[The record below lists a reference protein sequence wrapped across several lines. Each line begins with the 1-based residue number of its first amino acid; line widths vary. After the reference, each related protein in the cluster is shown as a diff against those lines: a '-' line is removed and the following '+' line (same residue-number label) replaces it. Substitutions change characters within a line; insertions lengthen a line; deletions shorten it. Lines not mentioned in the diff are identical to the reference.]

1 MISILFSLNLM
12 MTGLLGSENAQLII
26 LIQQSQQQLAEL
38 KRISQMNLEN
48 ADALKK
54 AMALSEQLSRG
65 IDSVLE
71 PYSSSREYQ
80 RAAMRLQQELRSV
93 DQEKDSYKFLKEY
106 FPSDAKEL
114 QNRRDRGFRFQNQID
129 QANRSDLSDVMLF
142 EQKLIQA
149 EPGEIQ
155 RLGAMAGSKSWES
168 NLRLSTQLNEILSE
182 LRMLRD
188 DLSRKEWEQKIQEE
202 EIKKQWKKALGARGG
217 SQ

>member
-1 MISILFSLNLM
+1 MISILFSLNLLM
-12 MTGLLGSENAQLII
+12 AGLLGSENAQLII

-71 PYSSSREYQ
+71 PYASSREYQ
-80 RAAMRLQQELRSV
+80 RAAMKLQQELRSV
-93 DQEKDSYKFLKEY
+93 DQEKESYKFLKDH

-114 QNRRDRGFRFQNQID
+114 QNRRDRGFQFQNQID

-149 EPGEIQ
+149 EPGEVQ

-202 EIKKQWKKALGARGG
+202 EVKRQWKKALGARGG

>member
-1 MISILFSLNLM
+1 MISILFSLNLL

-48 ADALKK
+48 SDALKK

-65 IDSVLE
+65 IDNVLE
-71 PYSSSREYQ
+71 PYASSREYQ

-93 DQEKDSYKFLKEY
+93 DQEKESYQFLKEH

-114 QNRRDRGFRFQNQID
+114 QNRRDRGFQFQNQID

-149 EPGEIQ
+149 EPGEVQ

-202 EIKKQWKKALGARGG
+202 EVKRQWKKALGARGG